1 MNPRTG
7 LVMDR
12 YRELKKEGLS
22 ALEASVQVH
31 QEAGKTGQVHWHR
44 IHERCWCGY
53 LTVPASFY
61 TYDDKGRQ
69 TNTQEEAEA
78 AYLLSLQKNVPTLD
92 VPTKD
97 TGFCD
102 SCGEH
107 PREGRY
113 KLCSACRKRAYRERS
128 R

>member
-1 MNPRTG
+1 MQTEAV
-7 LVMDR
+7 LTR

-53 LTVPASFY
+53 LTVPAAYY

-69 TNTQEEAEA
+69 TNTQAQAETAYEKDRTETPRTESPTGNKRTGRPKKWASEAER
-78 AYLLSLQKNVPTLD
+78 LK
-92 VPTKD
+92 
-97 TGFCD
+97 
-102 SCGEH
+102 
-107 PREGRY
+107 
-113 KLCSACRKRAYRERS
+113 AYRERS
-128 R
+128 RG